1 MKQLADRLRAAL
13 STPGARTLLIALAL
27 FLLCTAVLSQRTE
40 ETSLEARIARTLS
53 AMEGAGQVSVVIRTR
68 ETSGGGSTGLFS
80 SYEAKETAPCGAVAV
95 AEGADDPLVR
105 MQLTQALCALLGLQ
119 ASAVSVVSASGGGL

>member
-40 ETSLEARIARTLS
+40 ETSLE
-53 AMEGAGQVSVVIRTR
+53 
-68 ETSGGGSTGLFS
+68 
-80 SYEAKETAPCGAVAV
+80 
-95 AEGADDPLVR
+95 
-105 MQLTQALCALLGLQ
+105 
-119 ASAVSVVSASGGGL
+119 

>member
-1 MKQLADRLRAAL
+1 MMARLRAAL
-13 STPGARTLLIALAL
+13 ATPGAWVLLIA
-27 FLLCTAVLSQRTE
+27 CAVLLLFGTLGTQRE
-40 ETSLEARIARTLS
+40 AGTSLEARIAQTLS
-53 AMEGAGQVSVVIRTR
+53 SMEGAGRVEVVIRTR
-68 ETSGGGSTGLFS
+68 EISSGEKNSLFS
-80 SYEAKETAPCGAVAV
+80 SSGETEAVPCGAVAV